1 MKKTLTLLLVVGLVL
16 LGCSSQKSANTLV
29 VGTAADFAPLEFIDE
44 NGNFAGFD
52 IDLMNAIA
60 EKIGYEVKWENADFA
75 GLVASLQTGKY
86 DAVISGMT
94 ITASRQEEVDFSRP
108 YFRSDQAVVVQES
121 NTSILSRQDLAD
133 KRIGV
138 QLGTTGEL
146 LARQLVSDKGSVYT
160 YDSPDQAFLDLN
172 TGRLDAVV
180 NDLPVSG
187 YFLVR
192 NQNLPLKIAF
202 TIETEEYY
210 GVAMKKGNTEL
221 AEKINNALVEL
232 KQEGKYAQIYQKWF
246 ETEPPADIP

>member
-60 EKIGYEVKWENADFA
+60 EKIGYKVKWENADFA

>member
-1 MKKTLTLLLVVGLVL
+1 MRKTLTLLLVVGLVL